1 MVRPDLCVKR
11 RQRGI
16 PPVSGL
22 HSHPGGVYHV
32 LTMKSVTSQSLRI
45 GVLMTGLSA
54 ILCAQAVPV
63 PKTTGAIPV
72 TADSAPFMAAA
83 NNLEPTDLAK
93 FGYVE
98 EEFILSGNAN
108 VYDWSADGAVTVKTP
123 NVRYANRI
131 LLRRPANPARFSGTV
146 IVEVTN
152 AARRYDWAMMWGYGR
167 DYFLEHGD
175 AWVGLTTPGAL
186 NSLKKFNPTRYA
198 TLSIAGTCPGADK
211 NGPSAIE
218 EGLRWDY
225 YSQVAAALKSGG
237 PGQPMAGL
245 NVKRVF
251 MTTQGGDI
259 TTFINAFHDR
269 SRLAN
274 GNPVYDGY
282 LVRDPPAP
290 ARINQCAPAIAATDS
305 RRQIKDIDVPV
316 ISVVAQ
322 GEVPDSMKVRKPD
335 SDDPKGRYR
344 LYEIAGAAHIDAF
357 AYSGLP
363 SFNEQNL
370 LGLAQGTPDWPF
382 NLKCEPEIPLS
393 RQPLLMYAFHG
404 AYRNLDEWVAKG
416 IAPPKAARIEI
427 KDGALVLD
435 EFGNGVGGVRNP
447 WVDAPLET
455 IATTSPGPGTCREL
469 GHAIPLETA
478 RISGLYPSAKD
489 RASKVNDSV
498 DRAVNARYFT
508 ETDGKR
514 MKASLAKDPGK

>member
-1 MVRPDLCVKR
+1 MKSL
-11 RQRGI
+11 
-16 PPVSGL
+16 VSASQAL
-22 HSHPGGVYHV
+22 WIAV
-32 LTMKSVTSQSLRI
+32 LT
-45 GVLMTGLSA
+45 TGLSA
-54 ILCAQAVPV
+54 VLGAQAVPV
-63 PKTTGAIPV
+63 PKTTGPIPV
-72 TADSAPFMAAA
+72 TADSVPFMAAA
-83 NNLEPTDLAK
+83 NNLEPTDLSK

-108 VYDWSADGAVTVKTP
+108 VYDWAADGTVTIKTP
-123 NVRYANRI
+123 NVPYANRI

-152 AARRYDWAMMWGYGR
+152 AARRYDWPMMWGYGR

-175 AWVGLTTPGAL
+175 AWVSLTTPGAL

-198 TLSIAGTCPGADK
+198 TLSMENPTPAGACPGADK
-211 NGPSAIE
+211 NGASAIE

-225 YSQVAAALKSGG
+225 YSQVAAALKSGQS
-237 PGQPMAGL
+237 GQPMAGL
-245 NVKRVF
+245 NVRRVF

-259 TTFINAFHDR
+259 TTYINAFHDR

-282 LVRDPPAP
+282 LVRNPPAP

-305 RRQIKDIDVPV
+305 RRQIKDVDVPV

-322 GEVPDSMKVRKPD
+322 GEVPDSIKARKPD

-382 NLKCEPEIPLS
+382 NLKCEPQIALS

-404 AYRNLDEWVAKG
+404 AYRNLDEWVAK
-416 IAPPKAARIEI
+416 AVVPPKAARMET
-427 KDGALVLD
+427 KDGELVMD
-435 EFGNGVGGVRNP
+435 EFGHAVGGVRNP
-447 WVDAPLET
+447 WVDAPVET
-455 IATTSPGPGTCREL
+455 IVTSSPGPGTCREL
-469 GHAIPLETA
+469 GHAIPFEAA
-478 RISGLYPSAKD
+478 RISRLYPSAKD
-489 RASKVNDSV
+489 RANKVNDSV
-498 DRAVNARYFT
+498 DRAVSARYFT
-508 ETDGKR
+508 PTDGKK
-514 MKASLAKDPGK
+514 MKVDLAKDGLQ

>member
-1 MVRPDLCVKR
+1 
-11 RQRGI
+11 
-16 PPVSGL
+16 
-22 HSHPGGVYHV
+22 
-32 LTMKSVTSQSLRI
+32 MKLVVPSSQALRI
-45 GVLMTGLSA
+45 AVMITGLSGV
-54 ILCAQAVPV
+54 LGAQAVPV
-63 PKTTGAIPV
+63 PKSTGPIPV
-72 TADSAPFMAAA
+72 AADSAPFMAAA
-83 NNLEPTDLAK
+83 NNLEPTDLSR

-108 VYDWSADGAVTVKTP
+108 VYDWAADGAVTIKTP
-123 NVRYANRI
+123 NVPYANRI
-131 LLRRPANPARFSGTV
+131 LLRRPANPARFSGPV

-186 NSLKKFNPTRYA
+186 NSLKKFNSTRYA
-198 TLSIAGTCPGADK
+198 ALSMENPTPAGACPGPDK

-225 YSQVAAALKSGG
+225 YSQVAAALKSSAS
-237 PGQPMAGL
+237 GQPMAGL
-245 NVKRVF
+245 NVRRVF
-251 MTTQGGDI
+251 MTTQAGDI
-259 TTFINAFHDR
+259 TTYINAFHDR

-274 GNPVYDGY
+274 GTPVYDGY
-282 LVRDPPAP
+282 LVRNPPAP

-316 ISVVAQ
+316 VSVAAQ
-322 GEVPDSMKVRKPD
+322 GEVPDSMKARKPD

-357 AYSGLP
+357 AYAGLP

-370 LGLAQGTPDWPF
+370 IGLAQGTPDWPF
-382 NLKCEPEIPLS
+382 NLKCDPQIPLS

-416 IAPPKAARIEI
+416 LVPPKAARIEI
-427 KDGALVLD
+427 KDGALVMD
-435 EFGNGVGGVRNP
+435 EFGHALGGVRNP
-447 WVDAPLET
+447 WVDAPVET
-455 IATTSPGPGTCREL
+455 VVTTSPGPGTCREL
-469 GHAIPLETA
+469 GHAIPFEAA

-489 RASKVNDSV
+489 RASKVNASV
-498 DRAVNARYFT
+498 DSAVKARYFT
-508 ETDGKR
+508 ESDGKK
-514 MKASLAKDPGK
+514 MKADFAKDLGK

>member
-1 MVRPDLCVKR
+1 MN
-11 RQRGI
+11 
-16 PPVSGL
+16 
-22 HSHPGGVYHV
+22 
-32 LTMKSVTSQSLRI
+32 SVVAPNHLLRI
-45 GVLMTGLSA
+45 AALMIGFGA
-54 ILCAQAVPV
+54 VLCAEAVPV
-63 PKTTGAIPV
+63 PKTSGPVPV
-72 TADSAPFMAAA
+72 TADSVPFMAAA
-83 NNLEPTDLAK
+83 NNLEPTDLSK

-108 VYDWSADGAVTVKTP
+108 VYDWAADGMMTVKTP
-123 NVRYANRI
+123 NARYANRI
-131 LLRRPANPARFSGTV
+131 LLRRPANAARFSGTV

-186 NSLKKFNPTRYA
+186 NSLERFNPSRYA
-198 TLSIAGTCPGADK
+198 TLSMENPTPTGACPGADK
-211 NGPSAIE
+211 NGASAIE

-225 YSQVAAALKSGG
+225 YSQVAAALKSDA
-237 PGQPMAGL
+237 PGQPMAGF
-245 NVKRVF
+245 NVTRVF

-274 GNPVYDGY
+274 GSPVYDGY
-282 LVRDPPAP
+282 LVRNPPAP
-290 ARINQCAPAIAATDS
+290 SRINQCAAGLAATDV

-316 ISVVAQ
+316 ISVAAQ
-322 GEVPDSMKVRKPD
+322 GEVPDSIRARKPD

-357 AYSGLP
+357 AYAGLP

-370 LGLAQGTPDWPF
+370 LGLAQGTPEWPF

-393 RQPLLMYAFHG
+393 RQTLLMYAFHG
-404 AYRNLDEWVAKG
+404 AYMNLDEWVAKG
-416 IAPPKAARIEI
+416 VVPPKAARIET

-435 EFGNGVGGVRNP
+435 EFGHAVGGVRNP

-455 IATTSPGPGTCREL
+455 TVTSSPGPRTCREL
-469 GHAIPLETA
+469 GHAIPFEAA
-478 RISGLYPSAKD
+478 RIAGLYPSAKD
-489 RASKVNDSV
+489 RANKVNDSV
-498 DRAVNARYFT
+498 DRAVRARYFT
-508 ETDGKR
+508 ESDGKK
-514 MKASLAKDPGK
+514 MKVSLEKDVGN

>member
-1 MVRPDLCVKR
+1 M
-11 RQRGI
+11 
-16 PPVSGL
+16 
-22 HSHPGGVYHV
+22 
-32 LTMKSVTSQSLRI
+32 I
-45 GVLMTGLSA
+45 GFGAV
-54 ILCAQAVPV
+54 LCAEAVPV
-63 PKTTGAIPV
+63 PKTTGPVPV
-72 TADSAPFMAAA
+72 TADSVPFMAAA
-83 NNLEPTDLAK
+83 NNLEPTDLSK

-108 VYDWSADGAVTVKTP
+108 VYDWAADGMMTVKTP
-123 NVRYANRI
+123 NARYANRI
-131 LLRRPANPARFSGTV
+131 LLRRPANAARFSGTV

-186 NSLKKFNPTRYA
+186 NSLKKFNPSRYA
-198 TLSIAGTCPGADK
+198 AISMENPTPTGACPGADK
-211 NGPSAIE
+211 NGASAIE

-225 YSQVAAALKSGG
+225 YSQVAAALKSDA
-237 PGQPMAGL
+237 PGQPMAGF
-245 NVKRVF
+245 NVTRVF

-274 GNPVYDGY
+274 GSPVYDGY
-282 LVRDPPAP
+282 LVRNPPAP
-290 ARINQCAPAIAATDS
+290 SRINQCAAGLAATDV

-316 ISVVAQ
+316 ISVAAQ
-322 GEVPDSMKVRKPD
+322 GEVPDSIRARKPD

-357 AYSGLP
+357 AYAWLP

-370 LGLAQGTPDWPF
+370 LGLAQGTPEWPF

-393 RQPLLMYAFHG
+393 RQTLLMYAFHG
-404 AYRNLDEWVAKG
+404 AYMNLDEWVAKG
-416 IAPPKAARIEI
+416 VVPPKAARIET

-435 EFGNGVGGVRNP
+435 EFGHAVGGVRNP

-455 IATTSPGPGTCREL
+455 TVTSSPGPRTCREL
-469 GHAIPLETA
+469 GHAIPFEAA
-478 RISGLYPSAKD
+478 RIAGLYPSAKD
-489 RASKVNDSV
+489 RANKVNDSV
-498 DRAVNARYFT
+498 DRAVRARYFT
-508 ETDGKR
+508 ESDGKK
-514 MKASLAKDPGK
+514 MKVSLEKDVGN

>member
-1 MVRPDLCVKR
+1 MMTAMKPA
-11 RQRGI
+11 
-16 PPVSGL
+16 VS
-22 HSHPGGVYHV
+22 S
-32 LTMKSVTSQSLRI
+32 SQSLRI
-45 GVLMTGLSA
+45 AMLMSGLTTV
-54 ILCAQAVPV
+54 LCAQAVSV

-72 TADSAPFMAAA
+72 AAGSVPFMAAA
-83 NNLEPTDLAK
+83 NNLEPTDLSK

-108 VYDWSADGAVTVKTP
+108 VYDWAADGTVTVKTP
-123 NVRYANRI
+123 NVPYADRI
-131 LLRRPANPARFSGTV
+131 LVRRPANPARFSGTV

-175 AWVGLTTPGAL
+175 AWVGLTTPGAI
-186 NSLKKFNPTRYA
+186 NSLKKFNPTRYSA
-198 TLSIAGTCPGADK
+198 LSMENPTPAATCPGADK

-237 PGQPMAGL
+237 AGQPMAGFY
-245 NVKRVF
+245 VRRVF

-290 ARINQCAPAIAATDS
+290 SRINQCAPGIAATDS

-322 GEVPDSMKVRKPD
+322 GEVPDAMKVRKPD

-344 LYEIAGAAHIDAF
+344 LYEIAGAAHIDSF

-363 SFNEQNL
+363 SFDEQNL
-370 LGLAQGTPDWPF
+370 IGLGQGTPDWPF
-382 NLKCEPEIPLS
+382 NLKCDPEIALS

-416 IAPPKAARIEI
+416 ILPPKAARIEV
-427 KDGALVLD
+427 KDSVLVMD
-435 EFGNGVGGVRNP
+435 QFGHAVGGVRSP
-447 WVDAPLET
+447 WVDAPVET
-455 IATTSPGPGTCREL
+455 VVTTSPGPGTCREL
-469 GHAIPLETA
+469 GHTVPFEAA
-478 RISGLYPSAKD
+478 RISSLYPSAKD

-498 DRAVNARYFT
+498 DRAVSARYFT
-508 ETDGKR
+508 PTDGKK
-514 MKASLAKDPGK
+514 MKADLAKDAAVH

>member
-1 MVRPDLCVKR
+1 MGYIMTKA
-11 RQRGI
+11 
-16 PPVSGL
+16 
-22 HSHPGGVYHV
+22 
-32 LTMKSVTSQSLRI
+32 MKPAVASSQPLRI
-45 GVLMTGLSA
+45 ALLLTGLSMA
-54 ILCAQAVPV
+54 LCAQAVSV
-63 PKTTGAIPV
+63 PKTSGPLPA

-83 NNLEPTDLAK
+83 GNLEPTDLSK

-108 VYDWSADGAVTVKTP
+108 VYDWAADGTVSTKTS
-123 NVRYANRI
+123 NVPYTNRI
-131 LLRRPANPARFSGTV
+131 LVRRPANAARFSGTV

-175 AWVGLTTPGAL
+175 AWVGLTTPGAI
-186 NSLKKFNPTRYA
+186 NSLKKFNPARYA
-198 TLSIAGTCPGADK
+198 ALSMENPTPAGACPGADK

-225 YSQVAAALKSGG
+225 YSQVAAALKSGQ

-245 NVKRVF
+245 NVRRVF
-251 MTTQGGDI
+251 MTTQAGDI
-259 TTFINAFHDR
+259 TTYINAFHDR

-274 GNPVYDGY
+274 GKPVYDGY
-282 LVRDPPAP
+282 LVRNPPAP
-290 ARINQCAPAIAATDS
+290 ARINQCAPQIAATDS

-316 ISVVAQ
+316 VSVAAQ

-370 LGLAQGTPDWPF
+370 LGLAQGTTDWPF
-382 NLKCEPEIPLS
+382 NLKCDPEIPLS

-416 IAPPKAARIEI
+416 VLPPKAARIEI

-435 EFGNGVGGVRNP
+435 EFGNAVGGVRNP
-447 WVDAPLET
+447 WVDAPLEI

-469 GHAIPLETA
+469 GHATPLEAA
-478 RISGLYPSAKD
+478 RISHLYPSAKD

-498 DRAVNARYFT
+498 DKAVSARYFT
-508 ETDGKR
+508 EADGKK
-514 MKASLAKDPGK
+514 MKADLK

>member
-1 MVRPDLCVKR
+1 MCDYDKV
-11 RQRGI
+11 
-16 PPVSGL
+16 
-22 HSHPGGVYHV
+22 
-32 LTMKSVTSQSLRI
+32 TAMKSVVSPSQSLRI
-45 GVLMTGLSA
+45 AVLITGLSA
-54 ILCAQAVPV
+54 VLGAQAVPV
-63 PKTTGAIPV
+63 PKSTGPIPV
-72 TADSAPFMAAA
+72 TADSVPFMAAA
-83 NNLEPTDLAK
+83 NNLEPTDLSK

-108 VYDWSADGAVTVKTP
+108 VYDWAADGTVTVKTP
-123 NVRYANRI
+123 NVPYANRI

-146 IVEVTN
+146 VVEVTN

-175 AWVGLTTPGAL
+175 AWVGITTPGAL

-198 TLSIAGTCPGADK
+198 ALSMDNPTPAAACPGAGK

-225 YSQVAAALKSGG
+225 YSQVAAALKSGQ

-245 NVKRVF
+245 NVRRIF
-251 MTTQGGDI
+251 MTTQAGDI
-259 TTFINAFHDR
+259 TTYINAIHDR

-282 LVRDPPAP
+282 LVRNPPAP
-290 ARINQCAPAIAATDS
+290 ARINQCAPGIAATDA

-316 ISVVAQ
+316 ISVAAQ
-322 GEVPDSMKVRKPD
+322 GEVPDSMKVRKAD

-382 NLKCEPEIPLS
+382 NLKCDPQIPLS

-416 IAPPKAARIEI
+416 VVPPKAARIET
-427 KDGALVLD
+427 KDGALVMD
-435 EFGNGVGGVRNP
+435 EFGHALGGVRNP

-455 IATTSPGPGTCREL
+455 VVTTSPGPGTCREL
-469 GHAIPLETA
+469 GHTIPFEAA

-489 RASKVNDSV
+489 RARKVDDSV
-498 DRAVNARYFT
+498 DRAVSAGYFT
-508 ETDGKR
+508 QADGKK
-514 MKASLAKDPGK
+514 MKADLAKDAGK